1 MRRFGKALG
10 RLVLV
15 FFALL
20 VGIWAF
26 APEEPVDREI
36 SFETNALTDDI
47 SGFLAQRELQ
57 FSDIRPEAAKRI
69 VWADAAGQRT
79 PLAVIYVHGFSASAE
94 EIRPVPDEVAKAL
107 GANLFYTRLAG
118 HGRSGDAMAEPLAGD
133 WIEDMAE
140 AMAIGRRLGDRVVV
154 IATSTGGTLAA
165 IAATDP
171 VLSEGLAGVV
181 LVSPNFGVNS
191 AAAKILDLPLARHWG
206 PLVAGETRSFAPLN
220 DAQARYWT
228 TSYPTVALF
237 PMAALVRHARGL
249 EYSAVTIPALVIYS
263 PQDQVVDPAQTEAL
277 MAGWGGAVQMEQ
289 RQMGPGDDPFSH
301 VIAGSAMSPGQ
312 TAETVALIH
321 GWAKGL

>member
-1 MRRFGKALG
+1 MGLSLVVIAVAIVALV
-10 RLVLV
+10 VLYRWPPTLTLEREATIPADTSLE
-15 FFALL
+15 ALEGIIAEQEKT
-20 VGIWAF
+20 VGAL
-26 APEEPVDREI
+26 REG
-36 SFETNALTDDI
+36 LTK
-47 SGFLAQRELQ
+47 Q
-57 FSDIRPEAAKRI
+57 I
-69 VWADAAGQRT
+69 VWADPSRRQKT
-79 PLAVIYVHGFSASAE
+79 PVSVIYVHGFSASAE

-140 AMAIGRRLGDRVVV
+140 AMAIGRSLGDRVVV

-181 LVSPNFGVNS
+181 LVSPNFGVKS

-206 PLVAGETRSFAPLN
+206 PLVAGETRSFEPLN

-249 EYSAVTIPALVIYS
+249 DYTAVTIPALVIYS

-277 MAGWGGAVQMEQ
+277 MAGGRHALVYSSSRCRISAAVKQQ
-289 RQMGPGDDPFSH
+289 QP
-301 VIAGSAMSPGQ
+301 
-312 TAETVALIH
+312 
-321 GWAKGL
+321 